1 MGEKDWP
8 EYIDLCIAYRIMTL
22 FFSTIIYVAMS
33 VYYEDKTGYQ
43 VVVMGMAVSCF
54 LSSWLYKKI
63 GNQEPWLRVMFALEV
78 FAYGVFTMVSGGFSS
93 PYLWYQMN
101 CILLM
106 ITLEK
111 YIGVTILASAWCF
124 FTVIAGKIES
134 GLTYQELNV
143 ALGII
148 IVIGG
153 FYVLRFYIGR
163 INKQKTELLALN
175 EKLEEEKKNSE
186 TAFRKLTGVYETFNL
201 FAMTNPERIIKE
213 LLQLLRRTIAP
224 EGCVL
229 VKLDGLS
236 HLQKTEHLGFEEEVV
251 EELLKAT
258 SEDRI
263 DSVRNRGDSEFDL
276 VVGECHYRA
285 KLIGEDVSLKGVF
298 ICRVEDAEQEKENF
312 YWKLIDVIF
321 TNLDIHAQLEHFI
334 TMEEQNRIANEIH
347 DTVIQKLF
355 GVVCS
360 LKVMENKAN
369 SKADNELKEHIV
381 MLKRSIEL
389 TMTELRESIYGRRF
403 KDAFRTFIG
412 TMRLYMEEAE
422 RLSNTKIEMDIDA
435 NSDYMSPAQ
444 KIAVYRISC
453 EAVNNA
459 IRHGNATMINIILKL
474 LPEQIILKVENNG
487 RGFIKKQ
494 EGLYEGNG
502 LKNMKNIAELLKGRL
517 VLDTQSEIGMKVEL
531 VLPR

>member
-1 MGEKDWP
+1 MAEKDWP
-8 EYIDLCIAYRIMTL
+8 EYIDLCIAYRIVTL
-22 FFSTIIYVAMS
+22 LFSTIVYVAMS
-33 VYYEDKTGYQ
+33 IYYKDKAGYQ
-43 VVVMGMAVSCF
+43 FVVMGMAVSCF

-63 GNQEPWLRVMFALEV
+63 GNREPWLRIMFALEV
-78 FAYGVFTMVSGGFSS
+78 FAYGIFTMVSGGFSS

-111 YIGVTILASAWCF
+111 YIGVTIMASAWCF
-124 FTVIAGKIES
+124 FTVVAGKIES

-163 INKQKTELLALN
+163 INEQKTELLALN
-175 EKLEEEKKNSE
+175 EKLEEEKEKSE
-186 TAFRKLTGVYETFNL
+186 AAFLKLTGVYETFNL
-201 FAMTNPERIIKE
+201 FAMTNPEKIIKE
-213 LLQLLRRTIAP
+213 LLQLLKRAIAP
-224 EGCVL
+224 EGCML
-229 VKLDGLS
+229 VKLDS
-236 HLQKTEHLGFEEEVV
+236 SFHPQKIEHLGLEDEVV
-251 EELLKAT
+251 EELLKEIAKDKL
-258 SEDRI
+258 E
-263 DSVRNRGDSEFDL
+263 SVKKRGNYEFDL
-276 VVGECHYRA
+276 YARGERYRTRF
-285 KLIGEDVSLKGVF
+285 IGEDTSLKGLF
-298 ICRVEDAEQEKENF
+298 IRHSEDIEQEKEEF
-312 YWKLIDVIF
+312 YWKLIDIIF
-321 TNLDIHAQLEHFI
+321 TNLDIHTQLERFI

-360 LKVMENKAN
+360 LKVME
-369 SKADNELKEHIV
+369 SKASSKEDDEFKEHII

-403 KDAFRTFIG
+403 KDTFHTFIG
-412 TMRLYMEEAE
+412 TMKLYMEEAE
-422 RLSNTKIEMDIDA
+422 RLSNTKICMDIDA

-459 IRHGNATMINIILKL
+459 IRHGNASLVNINLKL
-474 LPEQIILKVENNG
+474 FPEQIVLKVEDNG
-487 RGFIKKQ
+487 DGFIKKQ

-517 VLDTQSEIGMKVEL
+517 VLDTQSKTGMKVEL